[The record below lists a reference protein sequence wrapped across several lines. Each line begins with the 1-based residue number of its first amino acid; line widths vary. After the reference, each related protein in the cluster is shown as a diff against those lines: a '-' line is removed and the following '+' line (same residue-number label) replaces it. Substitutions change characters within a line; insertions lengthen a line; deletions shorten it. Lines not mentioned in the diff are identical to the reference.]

1 MKTFFL
7 ANEKIIIKELV
18 VAMRREQPVL
28 IILIQSV
35 QMGVHVP
42 PKRIVSSYTL
52 LRSIA

>member
-35 QMGVHVP
+35 QMGIHVP
-42 PKRIVSSYTL
+42 PKRIVRSYTI